1 VSLSAKKRT
10 MAIIVLHLKYVLGV
24 PPDIMETLCVIPL
37 YATEIDAS
45 CWRLHFVTSAE
56 YWACFCRHLLH
67 CSSCCCSDLL
77 EVVLLCLWV
86 MKEHYNSGH
95 RCCNCRANPLCCR
108 LILVMLLYTGRSCK
122 ALQFVNDIT
131 GSRRYTK

>member
-45 CWRLHFVTSAE
+45 C
-56 YWACFCRHLLH
+56 
-67 CSSCCCSDLL
+67 
-77 EVVLLCLWV
+77 
-86 MKEHYNSGH
+86 
-95 RCCNCRANPLCCR
+95 
-108 LILVMLLYTGRSCK
+108 
-122 ALQFVNDIT
+122 
-131 GSRRYTK
+131 